1 MSFNILKACYKSAN
15 ASLDAALKCTCS
27 TPIHLRFG
35 GWVVDG
41 FPRTRENWAA
51 MIEQDLLPDFVLSL
65 VEEGSPADCLLN
77 RFTDLHGLPNSAS
90 LKAAQEQG
98 SKEEEEEAE
107 GGEKVHTYTNS
118 CCTHTCSQSS
128 HWPSQVKAISLC
140 QEPNAAPVISRLS
153 LVSHG
158 HLPAFIQQAAEHG
171 EEA

>member
-1 MSFNILKACYKSAN
+1 M
-15 ASLDAALKCTCS
+15 
-27 TPIHLRFG
+27 
-35 GWVVDG
+35 DG

-107 GGEKVHTYTNS
+107 GGEKVHTYTDSVVHIPAVNLVIG
-118 CCTHTCSQSS
+118 H
-128 HWPSQVKAISLC
+128 HKLRPFLF
-140 QEPNAAPVISRLS
+140 AAPVISRLS

-158 HLPAFIQQAAEHG
+158 CLPAFIQQAAELG